1 MPTWFER
8 LTGFPETTWSAT
20 RARLVLEGD
29 RLKSLA
35 NGRSWAVGTLETP
48 SLAELRE
55 CTQAHASGTAR
66 KLRVSTLVAD
76 ARALHARSEAEG
88 ALVQVASQFNLL
100 EMVGPNVTP
109 EHGVGI
115 YENDRTQ
122 GPACAIAAGAAT
134 LYRNYFAD
142 TGRGAGQTSDRQI
155 DTLKDLGEALVPGGI
170 PMRNGYAL
178 PASDTLREAVARLR
192 ASDDAELDRLR
203 GLLRIGLHR
212 DVEVT
217 EPGPGCGQRLSQA
230 FCSALPVAYSGI
242 GAAQWEPFARLVLE
256 AAYEATLRAAIDNAA
271 RGGANTVFLTML
283 GGGAFGNDPQ
293 WILDA
298 MRRALDLTCGHDL
311 DVRVV
316 SFGHTPPA
324 LERLADAY
332 RPIRVAG
339 DRAGNASSGSPA
351 SGARSP
357 HEPSASGPS
366 SIGGPSGGPSRA
378 QTTPPAEATPLAGR
392 STFDHDGD
400 VAPRPHGNCYWL
412 ARGHV
417 LAGEYPRTPHAD
429 STRDRLESL
438 LDANVRRFV
447 DLTEAGE
454 GLAPY
459 APMLA
464 DLAAARGVRVTHERH
479 AIRDLGVPSTA
490 EMRRILDT
498 LRMPHDGVTYFH
510 CWGGVGR
517 TGTVA
522 ACLLIEA
529 GFSPEEALALLDRKW
544 QAMDKRQRKP
554 QSPETP
560 AQFAFIRRWK
570 RGHALSPVV
579 TRSAAGPHEPH
590 HVEQERAHEK
600 PHQAVHEKT
609 NDEAGPCDLL
619 VVFSHGKESGP
630 NGRKIEALRRVAE
643 AAGARTVSVNYREH
657 PAGVPH
663 DHDLPGEPDRRVLQL
678 LSTTLPKARRVVLV
692 GSSMGGYVSTVAAST
707 LRPDGLFLL
716 APAFHLPG
724 YAVALPE
731 TTVPDIAIVHGW
743 GDDVVPWQ
751 NSERFAKQ
759 HRCMLHLIDADHRL
773 DGAIPVLERLFGMF
787 LESMTPRR

>member
-8 LTGFPETTWSAT
+8 LTGFPETTWTAS
-20 RARLVLEGD
+20 RAGLVLEGG
-29 RLKSLA
+29 RLKSLV

-55 CTQAHASGTAR
+55 RTQAHAPRAAG
-66 KLRVSTLVAD
+66 KLRVGTLVAD
-76 ARALHARSEAEG
+76 ARALHARPEAEG

-109 EHGVGI
+109 EHGVGL

-134 LYRNYFAD
+134 VYRNYFAD
-142 TGRGAGQTSDRQI
+142 TGRGEGQTRDRQI
-155 DTLKDLGEALVPGGI
+155 DTLKDLGEALAPGGI

-178 PASDTLREAVARLR
+178 PASDTLRAVVARLR
-192 ASDDAELDRLR
+192 ASDDGELDRLR

-230 FCSALPVAYSGI
+230 FCSALPVAYSRI

-271 RGGANTVFLTML
+271 RGGSNTVFLTML

-298 MRRALDLTCGHDL
+298 MRRALDLTAGHDL

-316 SFGHTPPA
+316 SFGHTPLA
-324 LERLADAY
+324 LERLADAF
-332 RPIRVAG
+332 RPTRVAG
-339 DRAGNASSGSPA
+339 APDHAAAPGFPA
-351 SGARSP
+351 SGAPSTRADPLGASP
-357 HEPSASGPS
+357 SSAS
-366 SIGGPSGGPSRA
+366 PSGVQRRA
-378 QTTPPAEATPLAGR
+378 PAPHPAEETALAGR
-392 STFDHDGD
+392 SAFDHDGN

-412 ARGHV
+412 ARGRV

-429 STRDRLESL
+429 STRARLESL
-438 LDANVRRFV
+438 LDADVRRFV
-447 DLTEAGE
+447 DLTEVGE

-464 DLAAARGVRVTHERH
+464 DLAAARGVRVTHVRH
-479 AIRDLGVPSTA
+479 AIRDLDVPSA
-490 EMRRILDT
+490 LEMRRILDT
-498 LRMPHDGVTYFH
+498 LRTPHDGVTYFH

-529 GFSPEEALALLDRKW
+529 GFSAKEAIALIDRKW
-544 QAMDKRQRKP
+544 QSMDKRQRKP

-560 AQFAFIRRWK
+560 AQFAFIRQWK
-570 RGHALSPVV
+570 RGHPMSPAV
-579 TRSAAGPHEPH
+579 TRSAAGPHETHQAEP
-590 HVEQERAHEK
+590 ERAQDK
-600 PHQAVHEKT
+600 VNEKT
-609 NDEAGPCDLL
+609 SDKAAPCDLL

-643 AAGARTVSVNYREH
+643 AAGAHTISVNYREH

-663 DHDLPGEPDRRVLQL
+663 DHDLPGEPDRRVRQL
-678 LSTTLPKARRVVLV
+678 LSTALPKARRLVLV

-751 NSERFAKQ
+751 NSERFARQ
-759 HRCMLHLIDADHRL
+759 HRCTLHLIDADHRL
-773 DGAIPVLERLFGMF
+773 DGAIPLLERLFGMF
-787 LESMTPRR
+787 LERVTAR